1 VSLSDA
7 APSVEELR
15 KAHEEYKRT
24 VPNNYA
30 ITIQRVAAALSRR
43 NSDELAVAVA
53 EWLQD
58 LNRQYY
64 RFRPEEAAT
73 LVERLKPILR
83 QELDTFLKFRDRSIT
98 TLAKIDE
105 AEALRLF
112 GLFRTECGPVGA
124 GKALHVLAP
133 NFFPLWDNAIA
144 EGYGVATETGYFQ
157 FINIVKQQV
166 LNLTEEVAPEVTA
179 LKALDEYNYLYASA
193 SRKAAS

>member
-1 VSLSDA
+1 MSLSEA

-83 QELDTFLKFRDRSIT
+83 QELNTFLKFRERSIT
-98 TLAKIDE
+98 TLAKSDE
-105 AEALRLF
+105 AEALRMF
-112 GLFRTECGPVGA
+112 GLFRQNAGPSVRAKRFMSWHRTSFPYGTTPSPR
-124 GKALHVLAP
+124 GTVLQQR
-133 NFFPLWDNAIA
+133 LAISSSS
-144 EGYGVATETGYFQ
+144 TS
-157 FINIVKQQV
+157 
-166 LNLTEEVAPEVTA
+166 LNSKCSILQ
-179 LKALDEYNYLYASA
+179 K
-193 SRKAAS
+193 K